1 MIMVCFI
8 NISFPQPHTRIN
20 KTFDNVS
27 PTVTVYDVLD
37 HAMKVTLPDNST
49 TQTEYSTDAGSNTLK
64 TLVTD
69 ALGNRQAPIPT
80 ATLQSREYALI

>member
-1 MIMVCFI
+1 
-8 NISFPQPHTRIN
+8 
-20 KTFDNVS
+20 
-27 PTVTVYDVLD
+27 VYDVLD